1 MMFTLKKSE
10 PGKPLLLH
18 DEPIYID
25 DKIIGRS
32 TSGNYSFNYKKNLV
46 FGYIKNDF
54 SNDELQSKNL
64 FIEVEKRKYPISIQP
79 EALKRTDFKNL

>member
-1 MMFTLKKSE
+1 MFTLKESE

-54 SNDELQSKNL
+54 SNNELKSKNL
-64 FIEVEKRKYPISIQP
+64 FIEVEKQKYQIELLLSP
-79 EALKRTDFKNL
+79 LKQSNFKTI

>member
-1 MMFTLKKSE
+1 MFVLKNNE

-18 DEPIYID
+18 DEPIYLE

-32 TSGNYSFNYKKNLV
+32 TSGNYSFNFKKNLT
-46 FGYIKNDF
+46 FGYINSDLSDEELKN
-54 SNDELQSKNL
+54 ENL
-64 FIEVEKRKYPISIQP
+64 FIEVEKKKYPITIQT